1 MLDPVDATEA
11 WLRDFVVA
19 LDLCPFAA
27 GPLRAGAVRVIASRS
42 CTMQDLLADLLN
54 EIEVLR
60 GEGASTTLLVVPS
73 LLADWDDFLDLLA
86 FAEDLLDETG
96 DADFVQLVGFH
107 PDYVFGD
114 APVGDPANATNRS
127 PFPML
132 HLLRRDEVARAIE
145 GHPDVSGIPERNM
158 ALLRGRAE

>member
-1 MLDPVDATEA
+1 VLDPVDATEA